1 MSGWIKLHKT
11 LKDWEWYD
19 DHNATRLLVHL
30 LVSVNYKDKE
40 WKGQTIKA
48 GTYVTSWENLAKEIG
63 LSVKQTR
70 VAMDKL
76 ERSKEVARYATNKW
90 QAITLVK
97 WDKLQCED
105 VDNGKQQGKQRA
117 TTKAFLDK
125 CQTSTARQN
134 WKKSIKVSKRWRSAR
149 DRWSEKRLKTIQQ
162 YSLKGELIEEWK
174 QAKLAAAYV
183 GTSIVN
189 IRGCLIGR
197 QKTAG
202 GYIWKYKSML

>member
-1 MSGWIKLHKT
+1 MYTIYEVPGVKVGCTSRSPEVRVKEQGYTQFRVIEEAVDINVASERERYWQEKLGYGRDT
-11 LKDWEWYD
+11 
-19 DHNATRLLVHL
+19 
-30 LVSVNYKDKE
+30 VSY
-40 WKGQTIKA
+40 I
-48 GTYVTSWENLAKEIG
+48 
-63 LSVKQTR
+63 
-70 VAMDKL
+70 
-76 ERSKEVARYATNKW
+76 
-90 QAITLVK
+90 
-97 WDKLQCED
+97 
-105 VDNGKQQGKQRA
+105 